1 MSDATRHLSSTGP
14 PVPRIPVLGV
24 TWYRRGPAYW
34 IRRAGVS
41 TAVFVMLAAFGVYV
55 GGVYAAIAT
64 ASGSTRV
71 ILTIIAT
78 SSVVL
83 SFVMAVR
90 AQRRPHAP
98 LDRGAAARAGSSGA
112 RLGIMS
118 SGGSVAGGAVIIVS
132 ALLGIGWFV
141 VFFAMSFRRHLG
153 PAEIA
158 AVEGVERW
166 RAQHP
171 GWTPTRRNGD

>member
-1 MSDATRHLSSTGP
+1 MSDATRRVSRTGP
-14 PVPRIPVLGV
+14 PVPRIPVLGT
-24 TWYRRGPAYW
+24 TWYRRGPGYW
-34 IRRAGVS
+34 IRRAGAS
-41 TAVFVMLAAFGVYV
+41 AAVFVMLAAFGVYV

-64 ASGSTRV
+64 TSGSTRA
-71 ILTIIAT
+71 ILTIVAT

-90 AQRRPHAP
+90 AQRRPHTP
-98 LDRGAAARAGSSGA
+98 LDRGAATRAGSSGA
-112 RLGIMS
+112 RLGVMS
-118 SGGSVAGGAVIIVS
+118 SGGSVAGVAVLIVG

-141 VFFAMSFRRHLG
+141 VFFAMTFRRHLG

-166 RAQHP
+166 KTHHP
-171 GWTPTRRNGD
+171 GWSPTRRNGS